1 MFTSAN
7 RFNERISYKS
17 YFIADVRGS
26 YQFQDLNIFADVQNI
41 FDKSYIE
48 AAAVPMPGRW
58 FSVGAKYKLN
68 Y

>member
-1 MFTSAN
+1 MLTSSN

-17 YFIADVRGS
+17 YFIADIRAA
-26 YQFQDLNIFADVQNI
+26 YQFHELNIFADVQNI
-41 FDKSYIE
+41 LDKRYIE

-58 FSVGAKYKLN
+58 FSIGVKYKLD